1 MRRVAGRCR
10 RATEEYRRGF
20 RFVWP
25 STRAGRRPRPPVAND
40 RLRHRLIGY
49 APRQQDGFQPDEELK
64 DEDYF
69 DIGSG
74 SYDVEVKP
82 GPQAGSRR
90 EEDLKMM
97 GEFVAKLPPDY
108 MMNFMDLLFELVDA
122 PAGRKLS
129 ERANKLLP
137 EGLRDE
143 GEQGQ
148 QDPAQLQA
156 KLQEVGEKFEKLQQ
170 EHQQAQQAIETKQVE
185 AQAKAQLQQAD
196 LESKEGIAQAK
207 LVVEWTKVMAQSDNE
222 EAKNKAKAKVDRIF
236 AERKRQGD
244 SNHGNSQQHNPH
256 REVGRPEHPHE
267 AHQRHGASQERLGP
281 DRHGD
286 HPGQPCR
293 HGHQDPGD
301 PARVRRHAGRGARQ
315 RLPGLDRQAGLLAA
329 TGTVRVCR
337 RVEADRDAAASPA
350 WQVPRADTLAAAQ
363 RPLGLGP
370 IEITR
375 QAGTAAAVILNA
387 APVQGSLVDQAQA
400 AIAGYEV
407 EMVPIVLHHRIAH
420 VHAFTD
426 GLAAPELTRDSQAG
440 TELTAVFRWVQK
452 KERSRHG

>member
-1 MRRVAGRCR
+1 MPLDRSSFQTTSTSPARNTRTQLSSPGRSARTPAACSATRCR
-10 RATEEYRRGF
+10 SSDWEPSAFETRGRTVQTRNGRIPPAGVSFRLAEHVRRTA
-20 RFVWP
+20 P
-25 STRAGRRPRPPVAND
+25 SPACRKRPFTAQAD
-40 RLRHRLIGY
+40 RLR
-49 APRQQDGFQPDEELK
+49 PRQQDGFQPDEELK

-108 MMNFMDLLFELVDA
+108 MMNFMDLVFELVDA

-222 EAKNKAKAKVDRIF
+222 EAKNKAKAEVDRIF
-236 AERKRQGD
+236 AERKGQGD
-244 SNHGNSQQHNPH
+244 SDPWQLSI
-256 REVGRPEHPHE
+256 
-267 AHQRHGASQERLGP
+267 A
-281 DRHGD
+281 
-286 HPGQPCR
+286 QPS
-293 HGHQDPGD
+293 P
-301 PARVRRHAGRGARQ
+301 RGW
-315 RLPGLDRQAGLLAA
+315 
-329 TGTVRVCR
+329 T
-337 RVEADRDAAASPA
+337 S
-350 WQVPRADTLAAAQ
+350 
-363 RPLGLGP
+363 
-370 IEITR
+370 
-375 QAGTAAAVILNA
+375 
-387 APVQGSLVDQAQA
+387 
-400 AIAGYEV
+400 
-407 EMVPIVLHHRIAH
+407 
-420 VHAFTD
+420 
-426 GLAAPELTRDSQAG
+426 
-440 TELTAVFRWVQK
+440 
-452 KERSRHG
+452 

>member
-1 MRRVAGRCR
+1 MQTRNGRIPPGVSFRLAEHARRTAPSPACR
-10 RATEEYRRGF
+10 K
-20 RFVWP
+20 
-25 STRAGRRPRPPVAND
+25 RPFTAQAD
-40 RLRHRLIGY
+40 RLR
-49 APRQQDGFQPDEELK
+49 PRQQDGFQPDEELK

-196 LESKEGIAQAK
+196 AASAERRQQADLESKEGIAQAK

-222 EAKNKAKAKVDRIF
+222 EAKNKAKAEVDRIF

-256 REVGRPEHPHE
+256 R
-267 AHQRHGASQERLGP
+267 
-281 DRHGD
+281 
-286 HPGQPCR
+286 
-293 HGHQDPGD
+293 
-301 PARVRRHAGRGARQ
+301 AGW
-315 RLPGLDRQAGLLAA
+315 
-329 TGTVRVCR
+329 T
-337 RVEADRDAAASPA
+337 S
-350 WQVPRADTLAAAQ
+350 
-363 RPLGLGP
+363 
-370 IEITR
+370 
-375 QAGTAAAVILNA
+375 
-387 APVQGSLVDQAQA
+387 
-400 AIAGYEV
+400 
-407 EMVPIVLHHRIAH
+407 
-420 VHAFTD
+420 
-426 GLAAPELTRDSQAG
+426 
-440 TELTAVFRWVQK
+440 
-452 KERSRHG
+452 

>member
-1 MRRVAGRCR
+1 MRRVAERCR

-137 EGLRDE
+137 AGLRDE

-156 KLQEVGEKFEKLQQ
+156 KL
-170 EHQQAQQAIETKQVE
+170 
-185 AQAKAQLQQAD
+185 
-196 LESKEGIAQAK
+196 
-207 LVVEWTKVMAQSDNE
+207 
-222 EAKNKAKAKVDRIF
+222 
-236 AERKRQGD
+236 
-244 SNHGNSQQHNPH
+244 
-256 REVGRPEHPHE
+256 
-267 AHQRHGASQERLGP
+267 
-281 DRHGD
+281 
-286 HPGQPCR
+286 
-293 HGHQDPGD
+293 
-301 PARVRRHAGRGARQ
+301 RRHAGRGARQ

-370 IEITR
+370 R
-375 QAGTAAAVILNA
+375 GADA
-387 APVQGSLVDQAQA
+387 
-400 AIAGYEV
+400 
-407 EMVPIVLHHRIAH
+407 
-420 VHAFTD
+420 
-426 GLAAPELTRDSQAG
+426 
-440 TELTAVFRWVQK
+440 
-452 KERSRHG
+452 